1 MIELLL
7 LPLLVGC
14 MVALISAPLG
24 AFVMWNRL
32 VYFGDTLAHSALLG
46 VAFALLFSVAPS
58 IGISLACI
66 AIAVLLWLLQKRSD
80 LANDSLLGIISHSSL
95 ALGLVCV
102 SVLSDT
108 RIDLHAYLFGD
119 LLTVTYQDLVLI
131 TIIGIVIF
139 GGLIFTWRGLLMM
152 TIDKQ
157 LAQVEGI
164 HVERLRLLLMVF
176 IALLIGIAMKVVGI
190 LLITALLIIPAAS
203 ARKIT
208 RSPEAMVFVAS
219 LIALSSVCLGLMT
232 SFFLD
237 TPPGAS
243 IVLSGTVFFIVVQSL
258 GKQA

>member
-14 MVALISAPLG
+14 LVALISAPLG

-46 VAFALLFSVAPS
+46 VAFALLFSLTPS
-58 IGISLACI
+58 VGIALSCI
-66 AIAVLLWLLQKRSD
+66 VIAVLLWLLQKRSR

-102 SVLSDT
+102 SLMADT

-119 LLTVTYQDLVLI
+119 LLTVTMHDAA
-131 TIIGIVIF
+131 TIAAIAVIIFIGV
-139 GGLIFTWRGLLMM
+139 GLTWRGLLMM
-152 TIDKQ
+152 TIDQ
-157 LAQVEGI
+157 HLAQVEGVQ
-164 HVERLRLLLMVF
+164 VERLRLLLMVF

-203 ARKIT
+203 ARKVT
-208 RSPEAMVFVAS
+208 RSPEAMVIVAA
-219 LIALSSVCLGLMT
+219 LIALSSVCLGLAA
-232 SFFLD
+232 SYFFD

-243 IVLSGTVFFIVVQSL
+243 IVLSGTCFFITTQCL
-258 GKQA
+258 AKR